1 MSVFQYASKFMEL
14 SRFALAYVADE
25 KLRMNQFEAGLNLS
39 LKEWMSVRRYNL
51 YDMYDTVVNLKRA
64 MRERN
69 ELYNEQ

>member
-69 ELYNEQ
+69 ELYNEL

>member
-39 LKEWMSVRRYNL
+39 LKE
-51 YDMYDTVVNLKRA
+51 
-64 MRERN
+64 
-69 ELYNEQ
+69 